1 MEFPDYLNDSTT
13 SEETQGDPCFAAFTR
28 EMEREYEF
36 FASDMMRSAA
46 TQTDETFPDL
56 TRSIAT
62 QTEEG
67 DGDYDDD
74 DDDDDEEVTN
84 SHWMSEQPP
93 SNSSRVWWW
102 PDDSFDDEGE
112 QETPDEQGQVDRING
127 WIPWIETIEE

>member
-74 DDDDDEEVTN
+74 DDDDEEVTN